1 MFSPLQ
7 PFESAFSSIFKDSRE
22 KSQSSSTNVQPSSA
36 VWEFNCTNL
45 KILLRSCR
53 LWLQLFTSLQPFES
67 SMCWN
72 VWVDGSQTVN
82 YQEWQVSALKGN
94 IRHRRNNTSFTLW
107 CLQAGLAD
115 CRKLVGGKPFVAAW
129 AVTSSIYLAFFRY
142 RDAAFLTLVS
152 SWFSKLLQLAG
163 PKIVSN
169 ALLQLLWASWPN
181 NMCFLLV
188 FVASLHHLA
197 RKY

>member
-7 PFESAFSSIFKDSRE
+7 PFESAFSSIFKYSRE

-72 VWVDGSQTVN
+72 MWVDGSQTVN

-107 CLQAGLAD
+107 CLQAWLAD
-115 CRKLVGGKPFVAAW
+115 CRKLFVVSLSLLHELWHRAS
-129 AVTSSIYLAFFRY
+129 VSLFFVIE
-142 RDAAFLTLVS
+142 TLH
-152 SWFSKLLQLAG
+152 SW
-163 PKIVSN
+163 
-169 ALLQLLWASWPN
+169 
-181 NMCFLLV
+181 
-188 FVASLHHLA
+188 H
-197 RKY
+197 